1 MIKTELFTED
11 NIFNFEDIVLSEKEN
26 NCVEYIKSLTEFIPH
41 SDTTF
46 FKHLYNT
53 FRILKNLN
61 QSEDVCLAGLYHSV
75 YDTDFFKANLNLN
88 EKDVINKIGKYSD
101 FLVKVFCSL
110 DRDELIFK
118 NTLCLPT
125 NVNKDLLYILYSN
138 EVEQSKRV
146 GQELNFYSAI
156 VSKIIILETYCELGK
171 TDAR

>member
-1 MIKTELFTED
+1 MTKNELFTED
-11 NIFNFEDIVLSEKEN
+11 NIFNFEDIILSDKEN
-26 NCVEYIKSLTEFIPH
+26 ACIQQIKSLTEFIPH

-46 FKHLYNT
+46 FNHLYNT

-88 EKDVINKIGKYSD
+88 DEDVIDKIGKYSN
-101 FLVKVFCSL
+101 FLVKVFCSA
-110 DRDELIFK
+110 DRDDCIFR

-125 NVNKDLLYILYSN
+125 NVNKDLLYILYAN
-138 EVEQSKRV
+138 EVEQSKRI

-156 VSKIIILETYCELGK
+156 VSKIILLETYCELGK